1 MFCTSCGTRVGDGM
15 LFCPNCGTKIVRRNV
30 DPPQEV
36 IATPTPAPEVTAQE
50 QVKEEVNKAEEA
62 VAATEETVAAKAEE
76 VAQPVAEPEAPVAE
90 PEAPVAQP
98 AEQPAAQPEAPVEQP
113 AAEPEAPVAQPE
125 APVAQPAEQP
135 AAQPEAPVAQPEAP
149 AAQPAA
155 QPEAPAAQPVAQP
168 EAKPKKEKKKGGEKR
183 TKNGLHKKP
192 SGGKVFGSILLCIL
206 LFIALIAG
214 GLLLSVR
221 LSLSEKQV
229 RGTIEGMEVREV
241 TVPNLKNLKE
251 ESSIVELLEE
261 ASGFDFEKSAGIKNK
276 ELEKFLDKPYVK
288 ETLAD
293 YVVSYVQYFMGGSEP
308 KELSDDDVVEFI
320 QKHND
325 DIEKMTGF
333 SFCYQNPMTGKEEV
347 YRVDIDNAFDDLGT
361 DEIDIRFIER
371 KAGISFGPIKLV
383 LSIFTMI
390 AAYAIAFVLIVLLFV
405 IHGKTPYSGFGFVG
419 MTILLAG
426 AATDVAAGVG
436 FILLGKI
443 GGTLVSM
450 FAKPLLIDLLIVG
463 SAEFVAGLLLFL
475 FGRLICNA
483 VAKAKQK
490 KAA

>member
-30 DPPQEV
+30 DPPQEA
-36 IATPTPAPEVTAQE
+36 IATPTPAPEAAAQE
-50 QVKEEVNKAEEA
+50 QVKEEVNKG
-62 VAATEETVAAKAEE
+62 EE
-76 VAQPVAEPEAPVAE
+76 VAQPEAPAAQPEAPAAEPEAPAAQSEAPEVQPEAPVE
-90 PEAPVAQP
+90 QPEAPVAQP
-98 AEQPAAQPEAPVEQP
+98 EVPVAQPAAQPEVPAAQPEAPAAQAEAPAAQAEAPVAQPEVP

-125 APVAQPAEQP
+125 APAE
-135 AAQPEAPVAQPEAP
+135 
-149 AAQPAA
+149 
-155 QPEAPAAQPVAQP
+155 
-168 EAKPKKEKKKGGEKR
+168 KPKKEKKKGGEKR

-251 ESSIVELLEE
+251 ESSIAELLEE
-261 ASGFDFEKSAGIKNK
+261 ASGFDFEKSAGVKKK

-325 DIEKMTGF
+325 DIENLTGF

-443 GGTLVSM
+443 GGTLVGM